1 MKSKTLETLLAYET
15 GRHSEMVTRFQL
27 LRDSNLLPK
36 ARGRNAEYLNA
47 DEIVSGILST
57 VASKPG
63 FAAMTAIGLGNLKPV
78 GTQKD
83 AFAGAATLA
92 AALAAAI
99 SDEAL
104 CSTISEV
111 QLGDST
117 PDSRMATSA
126 AIKYIVGGE
135 KRTTQYVPATAHSL
149 FQTGKEKQFDR
160 RSLRPSIGQETFI
173 TARFLAR
180 IAREFKE
187 AAHFNAWDGDSA
199 QERLWKPSTT
209 RIFPE
214 NFNLLHQ
221 GEEFLRG
228 KSLEAIK
235 ASDTLLHHFEIVAD
249 SMDLIQHFAQQYHH
263 KNDDQLVIQL
273 LGIRLFNGTATA
285 VNNMLS
291 GYYQSSVMLER
302 DLLEVSF
309 LLDYL
314 KSNSNLIAEWKAC
327 SESERTKKFSAFEI
341 RKFLDDRD
349 GFTERKRAEHYK
361 LLCNLGA
368 HASYQGFQLLQ
379 PVPGGDAH
387 CGPFFAETALTATI
401 SELAKIASMAAGNF
415 TMFFS
420 PDSISDLEVKLRFME
435 KQSLWFE
442 RFVGQSLDRGQIDK
456 MREIL
461 SRAKAMKGVA

>member
-1 MKSKTLETLLAYET
+1 MKSKTLESLLAHET

-27 LRDSNLLPK
+27 LRDSNLLSK
-36 ARGRNAEYLNA
+36 ARGRNAEYLDA

-63 FAAMTAIGLGNLKPV
+63 FAAATTIGLRKLKPV
-78 GTQKD
+78 GAQKD

-99 SDEAL
+99 SDEVL
-104 CSTISEV
+104 CGAVLEV
-111 QLGDST
+111 RLGDST
-117 PDSRMATSA
+117 ADDHMATSA
-126 AIKYIVGGE
+126 SIEYNAGGE
-135 KRTTQYVPATAHSL
+135 KRTTQYVPATSHSL
-149 FQTGKEKQFDR
+149 FQRGKEKEFNR

-180 IAREFKE
+180 IARELKNAEHFKTQVD
-187 AAHFNAWDGDSA
+187 AT
-199 QERLWKPSTT
+199 QERLWKVPTT

-221 GEEFLRG
+221 GEEFLRV
-228 KSLEAIK
+228 KNLEVIRT
-235 ASDTLLHHFEIVAD
+235 SETLLHHIEMVAD
-249 SMDLIQHFAQQYHH
+249 SMDLIQYFAQQYQHASE
-263 KNDDQLVIQL
+263 DQLVIQL
-273 LGIRLFNGTATA
+273 LGIRLFNGLGTA

-291 GYYQSSVMLER
+291 GYYQASVMLQR

-309 LLDYL
+309 LLDYF
-314 KSNSNLIAEWKAC
+314 KSNPTLIKEWKVS
-327 SESERTKKFSAFEI
+327 SESERSKNFGAFAV
-341 RKFLDDRD
+341 RTFLDDRD

-368 HASYQGFQLLQ
+368 HASYLGFQMLQ

-387 CGPFFAETALTATI
+387 CGPFFAETALTATV
-401 SELAKIASMAAGNF
+401 SELAKISMGAATNF
-415 TMFFS
+415 TVFFAA
-420 PDSISDLEVKLRFME
+420 DSVTDLEVKLRFME
-435 KQSLWFE
+435 KQSLWFD
-442 RFVGQSLDRGQIDK
+442 RFFGKGFDRGQIDR

-461 SRAKAMKGVA
+461 SRARAIKGVA

>member
-1 MKSKTLETLLAYET
+1 MKSKTLETLLAHET

-27 LRDSNLLPK
+27 LRDSNLLSK

-47 DEIVSGILST
+47 DEIVSGLLST

-63 FAAMTAIGLGNLKPV
+63 FAAMTAIGLRNLKPV
-78 GTQKD
+78 GAQKD

-92 AALAAAI
+92 AALVAAI
-99 SDEAL
+99 SEETL
-104 CSTISEV
+104 CGTVTEV
-111 QLGDST
+111 RLGDST
-117 PDSRMATSA
+117 PDDRMATSA
-126 AIKYIVGGE
+126 AIEYIADGE
-135 KRTTQYVPATAHSL
+135 KRTTQYVPGTAHSL
-149 FQTGKEKQFDR
+149 FQQGKEKEFDR

-173 TARFLAR
+173 TARFLTR
-180 IAREFKE
+180 IARDLKDAEHFKARE
-187 AAHFNAWDGDSA
+187 DAATQDS
-199 QERLWKPSTT
+199 LWKASTT

-235 ASDTLLHHFEIVAD
+235 ASDTLLHHFDMVAD
-249 SMDLIQHFAQQYHH
+249 SMDLIQYFAQQFHH
-263 KNDDQLVIQL
+263 KDEAQLVIQL
-273 LGIRLFNGTATA
+273 LGIRLFNGAATA
-285 VNNMLS
+285 VSNMLS
-291 GYYQSSVMLER
+291 GYYQSSVMQQR

-314 KSNSNLIAEWKAC
+314 KSNPKLIAEWKAC
-327 SESERTKKFSAFEI
+327 SETERNKKFSAIDI

-361 LLCNLGA
+361 LLCSLGA

-379 PVPGGDAH
+379 PIPSGDAH
-387 CGPFFAETALTATI
+387 CGPFFAETALTATVG
-401 SELAKIASMAAGNF
+401 ELAKISVGAAGHF

-420 PDSISDLEVKLRFME
+420 ADSIPDYEVKLRFME
-435 KQSLWFE
+435 KQALWFE
-442 RFVGQSLDRGQIDK
+442 RFAGKPFDRGQIDQ
-456 MREIL
+456 MRAL
-461 SRAKAMKGVA
+461 VAKVKRRVA